1 MIRTSRIALV
11 AALAA
16 GLAVGCSKDKGGE
29 KTDEKAPATTGGD
42 ESGAS
47 RTKPE
52 NANAGKGPSIKVT
65 NEGAEPR
72 KELRFNVN
80 KGDTQKVEM
89 TMLLSMK
96 IDMEGMAMPETKLPA
111 TKMVMKV
118 DIVDVM
124 DNGDSKWNMSVV
136 SADVVDDPSVNP
148 MVMSAA
154 RDGLKGITDFTGWAV
169 IDNRGFVKDADISI
183 PAGAD
188 PQLRQMMESTRQ
200 SLDQLTA
207 PLPDEPV
214 GVGAEWTV
222 EQTITQQGMTIQQT
236 ADYTVTSIEGD
247 VVKADVKLIQRA
259 DKQSVEV
266 PGMPPGVKAEL
277 LQFDTKGGGNTVI
290 DLTKVVPPA
299 GEVNADMS
307 MKTRIDM
314 QGQSQMMSMAMSMGI
329 VMKAID

>member
-1 MIRTSRIALV
+1 MIRTSRTLLV

-16 GLAVGCSKDKGGE
+16 GLAISCSKDDGDTKTGE
-29 KTDEKAPATTGGD
+29 KAVGD
-42 ESGAS
+42 EQTPTAARVRADKKASGS
-47 RTKPE
+47 
-52 NANAGKGPSIKVT
+52 AGPTVKVT
-65 NEGAEPR
+65 EQGAEPR
-72 KELRFNVN
+72 TQLRFKVN

-96 IDMEGMAMPETKLPA
+96 IDMEGMAIPETKLPA

-118 DIVDVM
+118 DIAEVM
-124 DNGDSKWNMSVV
+124 DNGDSKWTMSVI

-148 MVMSAA
+148 MVTSAA

-169 IDNRGFVKDADISI
+169 IDHRGFVKDADISI
-183 PAGAD
+183 PASAD

-207 PLPDEPV
+207 PLPDEAV
-214 GVGAEWTV
+214 GVGAKWTV
-222 EQTITQQGMTIQQT
+222 QQTITQQGMTIQQT
-236 ADYTVTSIEGD
+236 ANYTVTSIEGG
-247 VVKADVKLIQRA
+247 VVKADVELSQRA

-277 LQFDTKGGGNTVI
+277 LEFNTKGSGSTVI
-290 DLTKVVPPA
+290 DLSKVVPPA
-299 GEVNADMS
+299 GEVNANMS

-314 QGQSQMMSMAMSMGI
+314 QGQSQLMSMSMSMGI
-329 VMKAID
+329 VMKALD

>member
-1 MIRTSRIALV
+1 MIRTSRTVLV
-11 AALAA
+11 AVLAA
-16 GLAVGCSKDKGGE
+16 GLSIGCSKDEGDKNSEAKTPAVGGE
-29 KTDEKAPATTGGD
+29 KTP
-42 ESGAS
+42 GAA
-47 RTKPE
+47 RVKPE
-52 NANAGKGPSIKVT
+52 KKAGSKGPTVKVT
-65 NEGAEPR
+65 DQGAEPR
-72 KELRFNVN
+72 KQLRFKVT
-80 KGDTQKVEM
+80 KGDSQKVEM

-118 DIVDVM
+118 DITEVM
-124 DNGDSKWNMSVV
+124 DNGDSKWNMTVL

-148 MVMSAA
+148 MVASAA

-169 IDNRGFVKDADISI
+169 IDNRGFVKDADIAI
-183 PAGAD
+183 PASAD

-207 PLPDEPV
+207 PLPEEAV
-214 GVGAEWTV
+214 GVGAKWTV

-236 ADYTVTSIEGD
+236 ANYTVTSIEGD
-247 VVKADVKLIQRA
+247 VIKADVALVQRA
-259 DKQSVEV
+259 DKQSIAV

-290 DLTKVVPPA
+290 DLTKVVPPS
-299 GEVNADMS
+299 GEVNANMT

-314 QGQSQMMSMAMSMGI
+314 QGQSQMMSMSMSMSI
-329 VMKAID
+329 VMKALD